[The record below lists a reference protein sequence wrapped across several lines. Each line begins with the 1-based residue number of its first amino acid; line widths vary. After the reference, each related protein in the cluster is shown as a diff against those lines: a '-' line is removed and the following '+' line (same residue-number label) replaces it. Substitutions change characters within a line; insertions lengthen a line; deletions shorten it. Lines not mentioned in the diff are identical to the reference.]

1 MTKNFAA
8 EGGDSGVGPMWSS
21 MGKTRKTMLPRVG
34 SRSDLI
40 LVRLSRLET
49 YWLGK
54 VFTYLLNA
62 QTDCRIAEALLCYV
76 KEGRYPTG
84 MTEVELRARDL
95 INSLDKDAR
104 TAGQVALAAYT
115 IERVNGLADYL
126 FAHLLA
132 RFLAPQQQGQVE
144 QFLKNH
150 AVHHATLAAF
160 CDDIVSWSSIIAI
173 GTRILSGDHQD
184 IDRYDRKHRV
194 TLCSAQNEL
203 FQMLLLVQK
212 RNIQANARTAHCLRA
227 NAEPASRKVW
237 AIRRAAK
244 GTPHPQ
250 AFIRAA
256 VRTQKAA
263 SQWDQFF
270 AWLIQLKSRVSANA
284 WHEEIS
290 R

>member
-1 MTKNFAA
+1 
-8 EGGDSGVGPMWSS
+8 
-21 MGKTRKTMLPRVG
+21 MLRRART
-34 SRSDLI
+34 RSDLT
-40 LVRLSRLET
+40 LVRLFRLET

-62 QTDCRIAEALLCYV
+62 QTDSRIAEALLRHV
-76 KEGRYPTG
+76 EEGRYPTG

-95 INSLDKDAR
+95 VNSLDKDAR

-126 FAHLLA
+126 FAYLLA
-132 RFLAPQQQGQVE
+132 RFLPPQQQRQVE

-150 AVHHATLAAF
+150 AVHHATLSAF
-160 CDDIVSWSSIIAI
+160 CDDTISWSSIIAI
-173 GTRILSGDHQD
+173 GTRILSGDRQD
-184 IDRYDRKHRV
+184 IDRYAGKHGV
-194 TLCSAQNEL
+194 TLCPAQNEL
-203 FQMLLLVQK
+203 FRMILLVQK
-212 RNIQANARTAHCLRA
+212 RNIQANTRTAHCLRT
-227 NAEPASRKVW
+227 NAGSASRKVW

-263 SQWDQFF
+263 SKWDQLF
-270 AWLIQLKSRVSANA
+270 AWLIQLKSRMSANT
-284 WHEEIS
+284 WHEEIT